1 MDKRDGTEHVGW
13 SLRVPAKFWG
23 LGWAKATY
31 GDAWDSTEWLVTV
44 QDHRPGSPG
53 IPQEWRFVHT
63 DGDTYAF
70 GTRLRNSFLKEKRLV
85 GEFSVLFFNA

>member
-31 GDAWDSTEWLVTV
+31 GDAWDSTEWLVTG
-44 QDHRPGSPG
+44 QDHRPGAPG

-70 GTRLRNSFLKEKRLV
+70 GTRLRNSFLKDNRLV